1 MIREGHQSRGLH
13 IMIEVMGLTKQYG
26 SIKALDNLS
35 FRVER
40 GSVFGLL
47 GPNGAGKTTTIK
59 ILTTLSKP
67 DGGRAVIAGHDVV
80 KEPVSVKRL
89 MGVMPQENNL
99 DRELTAY
106 ENLLIYSMLY
116 EVPDREAKIHWCLN
130 LVDLW
135 ARRDELLMR
144 FSGGMQ
150 RRLLIARALLTE
162 PSVLFLDEPSIG
174 LDPQIR
180 RQLWDIIRKTRIDG
194 RTVVITTHY
203 IEEAEALCDHVGILN
218 KGALIALDTPDNL
231 KATLGEYIVE
241 FVNDDGKLVQ
251 QMCKDREEATSMV
264 LCTDC
269 EVRIRRSNLEDV
281 FVKLTGE
288 RIE

>member
-1 MIREGHQSRGLH
+1 
-13 IMIEVMGLTKQYG
+13 MIEIKGLTKNYG
-26 SIKALDNLS
+26 DVRAVDNITFS
-35 FRVER
+35 VSR
-40 GSVFGLL
+40 GEVFGLL

-59 ILTTLSKP
+59 LLTALSKP
-67 DGGRAVIAGHDVV
+67 DSGRCSINGFDVAANPSEI
-80 KEPVSVKRL
+80 KKHI
-89 MGVMPQENNL
+89 GVVPQENNL

-106 ENLLIYSMLY
+106 ENLLIYGMLHRVTDK
-116 EVPDREAKIHWCLN
+116 ERKIHEHLKM
-130 LVDLW
+130 VDLSD
-135 ARRDELLMR
+135 RRDSLVSG

-150 RRLLIARALLTE
+150 RRLLLARALLPE
-162 PSVLFLDEPSIG
+162 PAVLFLDEPSIG

-180 RQLWDIIRKTRIDG
+180 RQLWDIIRKTRIEG

-241 FVNDDGKLVQ
+241 FVNDEGKLVQ
-251 QMCKDREEATSMV
+251 QMCKDREEANNLV

-269 EVRIRRSNLEDV
+269 
-281 FVKLTGE
+281 
-288 RIE
+288 